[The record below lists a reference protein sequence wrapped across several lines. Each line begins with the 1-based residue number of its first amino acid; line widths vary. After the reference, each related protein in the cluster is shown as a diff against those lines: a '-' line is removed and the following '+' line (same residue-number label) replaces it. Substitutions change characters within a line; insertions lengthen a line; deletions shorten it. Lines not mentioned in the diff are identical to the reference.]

1 MGWMIQASTGA
12 HRADVIFLW
21 ILALSVVLL
30 LGITGTM
37 ILFVIRYSRKRH
49 PKAEQIHGNV
59 LLEVVWTVVPLAV
72 FIGIFYFGWTNYEY
86 EANAPADSMV
96 VKVTGRQ
103 WTWSFEYPNK
113 RQTAVLYA
121 PVGRPMKLEV
131 QSADVIHGFF
141 IPAFRLKIDAVPG
154 RTNTTWFQPTEPGT
168 YDVECTVICGVDH
181 SAMLAHVAVVPE
193 DEFRRWYFGG
203 EDAPPPKPVPPPR
216 AAAAP
221 VPEHPAVAVLR
232 RHDCLG
238 CHSVDGRT
246 GVGPTFLGMFGLK
259 EEIVVDGQVRTVVV
273 DEAHLRRSLRQ
284 PRVHRVKGY
293 PPDAMP
299 AVKLVPAEADQVV
312 EFLKGL
318 KKS

>member
-1 MGWMIQASTGA
+1 MTQASTGA

-30 LGITGTM
+30 LGITATM
-37 ILFVIRYSRKRH
+37 VLFVIRYSRKRH
-49 PKAEQIHGNV
+49 PKAEQIHGNAI
-59 LLEVVWTVVPLAV
+59 LEVVWTVVPLAV

-113 RQTAVLYA
+113 RQSAVLYA

-203 EDAPPPKPVPPPR
+203 EDAPPPRPVPAPV
-216 AAAAP
+216 AAAP
-221 VPEHPAVAVLR
+221 ANEHPVMAVLR
-232 RHDCLG
+232 RHECLG

-259 EEIVVDGQVRTVVV
+259 EEIVVDGRTRTVVV
-273 DEAHLRRSLRQ
+273 DEAHLRRSIQKPGLQ
-284 PRVHRVKGY
+284 RVKGY
-293 PPDAMP
+293 PGGVMP
-299 AVKLVPAEADQVV
+299 AANLEPAELDQMVD
-312 EFLKGL
+312 FLKGL
-318 KKS
+318 KRP